1 MQGHIINHDPETNGG
16 TIKGED
22 GTLYPFTRD
31 ELYNGSHLKDGQLVM
46 FTPDRGAATFISIL
60 SD

>member
-1 MQGHIINHDPETNGG
+1 MQGHIINHDPDTKDGV
-16 TIKGED
+16 IKGED
-22 GTLYPFTRD
+22 GNLYPFSRG
-31 ELYNGSHLKDGQLVM
+31 ELYNGTHIKDGQTVL